1 MHSEECG
8 FTKRIDAML
17 ARGIDIN
24 DGDLSGLTP
33 LMISAHHGH
42 SHVATHLLD
51 RGADMS
57 RVGDEGKSR

>member
-1 MHSEECG
+1 MPPLHQCSKGPANDLYKAAKNG

-24 DGDLSGLTP
+24 DSDLSGLIP

-42 SHVATHLLD
+42 SHTLPHIL
-51 RGADMS
+51 
-57 RVGDEGKSR
+57 